1 MKILVISDLHISTEN
16 QLGVFGWNA
25 DDFISEI
32 DRAIKQF
39 CIDKVI
45 LNGDTFD
52 LYRNKLREI
61 VASNRRLIDYFK
73 AIGAVYVKGNH
84 DEALGRGCECYSV
97 RNSVNKSIHIEHG
110 HKADFINGTRIGRL
124 LSRYFFKLLK
134 LLLGRP
140 VIQTLYNSFLD
151 FDEGFRGKGKY
162 DCFKYHRYAMKLL
175 RKHDVVILGH
185 THKIEVHNTY
195 FRRGNKY
202 YINSGSCSFGRFQA
216 VVLDTESLHFET
228 LCFDT
233 HKKTAS
239 AAVRCFVQ
247 PGRYGKIG
255 AGIMDPAYQLVV
267 YKTA

>member
-1 MKILVISDLHISTEN
+1 MKILVISDLHISVEN
-16 QLGVFGWNA
+16 QLGIFGWNA

-32 DRAIKQF
+32 DRAVKRF
-39 CIDKVI
+39 RIDKVI

-61 VASNRRLIDYFK
+61 VACNRRLIDYFK

-84 DEALGRGCECYSV
+84 DEALGRGHECYSI

-110 HKADFINGTRIGRL
+110 HKADFINGTGIGRL

-134 LLLGRP
+134 FLLRKP
-140 VIQTLYNSFLD
+140 VVQKLYAYFLD
-151 FDEGFRGKGKY
+151 FDEGFRGKSKY
-162 DCFKYHRYAMKLL
+162 DCYKYNRYAMKLL

-195 FRRGNKY
+195 FPRGNKY

-228 LCFDT
+228 LCFDP
-233 HKKTAS
+233 HNRTAP
-239 AAVRCFVQ
+239 AAVRHFVRS
-247 PGRYGKIG
+247 PGRAAIG
-255 AGIMDPAYQLVV
+255 AGVLEPAYRTAV
-267 YKTA
+267 YRSA